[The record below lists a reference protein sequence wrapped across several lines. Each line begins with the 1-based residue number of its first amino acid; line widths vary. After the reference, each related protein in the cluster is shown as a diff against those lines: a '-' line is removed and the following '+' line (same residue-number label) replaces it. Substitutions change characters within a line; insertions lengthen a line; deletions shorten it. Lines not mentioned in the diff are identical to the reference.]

1 MSDSFGATDLDADMP
16 GIGAAPGNVRGAP
29 QGLPSQLQALVQ
41 HFSGSQGKPNP
52 KFLPPAPGPGGGQ
65 QKAPKLGP
73 VDPPDRG
80 AYAMAPVPAN
90 APHPPPAF
98 NPYIPPVPRDSDQ
111 WGKPEPFPR
120 LPQTFELPGMYQNL
134 GGYFGQHGGFAS
146 APMGRGMAAY
156 SVAYQEAFQK
166 GQEQK
171 MRMSMEQVKLHA
183 AQLEDLEQA
192 RSIEYADVFARHHEM
207 GDGPT
212 ATHDDL
218 WKVAVQH
225 GDKDVI
231 AMIEGGAS
239 AEKIRR
245 FLADHEAHIRALGAA
260 NAKTSEQ
267 DAQDA
272 QYGLAPARDG
282 GGQGG
287 GVYDPYGAG
296 ATGGG
301 AAAPAGGQVAGPG
314 APSGDPGRAKNVGD
328 PEKPAEDDPSDTR
341 DENRKLIDGGA
352 WDMVEGYKPDGAQY
366 GKMTQTMMAKRKLQ
380 MEQSL
385 KQIAADPNL
394 NRDGKHP
401 EEVLDAVR
409 KAVPEAANTLDQY
422 SKYEEGPGVG
432 GRSSTGGPEAAMW
445 GLMNPLAA
453 KMYPGDKETGVG
465 AFNPDN
471 LQAIHQFRDPNGQ
484 TQKQI
489 QRVGPTVAAAQQLI
503 ADLNKLPPEDRQ
515 NLTLDSIKAKMLGG
529 NPTYRAI
536 WANWLN
542 YNQDVNALSVP
553 GGSVTETVL
562 SEQQVPWFS
571 SSAEYLAVIREH
583 IGVAESRVDEFHNTW
598 KQFGSP
604 HPMPG
609 LNKEAEAQI
618 PRIKRLDLQTGMLP
632 GDRRKAKDGKTYEYT
647 GKNMENPDADEN
659 WKTVSATP

>member
-1 MSDSFGATDLDADMP
+1 MTRRLNSLGSTR
-16 GIGAAPGNVRGAP
+16 AAAAR
-29 QGLPSQLQALVQ
+29 Q
-41 HFSGSQGKPNP
+41 
-52 KFLPPAPGPGGGQ
+52 PARDHGPGGE
-65 QKAPKLGP
+65 AP
-73 VDPPDRG
+73 
-80 AYAMAPVPAN
+80 
-90 APHPPPAF
+90 
-98 NPYIPPVPRDSDQ
+98 
-111 WGKPEPFPR
+111 
-120 LPQTFELPGMYQNL
+120 T
-134 GGYFGQHGGFAS
+134 
-146 APMGRGMAAY
+146 
-156 SVAYQEAFQK
+156 
-166 GQEQK
+166 
-171 MRMSMEQVKLHA
+171 
-183 AQLEDLEQA
+183 
-192 RSIEYADVFARHHEM
+192 
-207 GDGPT
+207 
-212 ATHDDL
+212 
-218 WKVAVQH
+218 
-225 GDKDVI
+225 
-231 AMIEGGAS
+231 
-239 AEKIRR
+239 
-245 FLADHEAHIRALGAA
+245 
-260 NAKTSEQ
+260 
-267 DAQDA
+267 
-272 QYGLAPARDG
+272 
-282 GGQGG
+282 
-287 GVYDPYGAG
+287 
-296 ATGGG
+296 G
-301 AAAPAGGQVAGPG
+301 AAAAPLRGQVAGPG
-314 APSGDPGRAKNVGD
+314 APSGDRAKNVGD

-536 WANWLN
+536 WGNWLN

-598 KQFGSP
+598 ETVRLAPPNAGSQQ
-604 HPMPG
+604 G
-609 LNKEAEAQI
+609 SRGANSEDQAA
-618 PRIKRLDLQTGMLP
+618 RLANRDAARRSPQGQRRQDL
-632 GDRRKAKDGKTYEYT
+632 
-647 GKNMENPDADEN
+647 
-659 WKTVSATP
+659 